1 MASIIPGF
9 EYDIFISYR
18 HNDNRSGWV
27 TEFVIALQE
36 ELATTIK
43 EPISIY
49 FDKSAHDGLL
59 ETHNVDKSLEGKLKC
74 LIFIPIISQTYCDP
88 KSFAWQHE
96 FVAFNKLAKE
106 DRFGMDIKLSNGNVA
121 SRILPVKIHDLDAED
136 AGTIE
141 KEIGGVL
148 RAIEFIFKTPGV
160 NRPLIP
166 NEDHPHDNQN
176 KLFYRDQINKV
187 ANATKE
193 IISILRKP
201 DAVHEAS
208 TVSLKEAVKQEKRA
222 KEILSGSVEK
232 SIEHNLSVRK
242 SRKGIVYAIAI
253 IALMFLGYTGYNW
266 FDKKSKLNWVKAEVL
281 PKIKSA
287 VDSGEITWETYSLI
301 KQAQEYIPDDPDLN
315 TYISKATF
323 TRNFQSD
330 PPGATLYGKSYS
342 DTSDEWILLGKTPIN
357 NVMLPRSNASKLK
370 VELAG
375 YTTLEQ
381 PFFDIMIFYG
391 GRDVSVS
398 LHLINE
404 TPSGMVYIKGDT
416 TKMTLVGFDHLPE
429 KVLGDFWID
438 KFEVTNKDYK
448 VFVDN
453 GGYRDQ
459 KYWVHAIY
467 DGKMKLSFDEAM
479 NMFRDKTGVKGP
491 AYWEAG
497 SYPDGQEDIPVG
509 GLSWYEAAAYAEF
522 VGKKLPS
529 IYHWNYVAN
538 TYSSGI
544 VVPASNMG
552 NNAPLKVGE
561 SGSMNTSGTFDL
573 SGNVRE
579 WVFNKE
585 TKTGDRFI
593 LGGGWD
599 DAAYAFTDAYSLP
612 ALSRSATNGIRCILQ
627 VDSTGQSSLMAELE
641 NPTRDFSKL
650 RPIDEN
656 VFNLLVRQY
665 AYDKS
670 KLEPTLIAVDSSNEY
685 WIKQKVE
692 INAAY
697 GNERIPVYIYLPKNA
712 KPPFQTTVM
721 FPGDGGFYDPS
732 SIDMSVPG
740 FIPKSGRVLVIPV
753 YKGIYE
759 RRDDLKSSLPNM
771 TNQYKEHVVMW
782 SKDIMRTVDYLELRK
797 DIDMDKLAYLGYS
810 WGGRMGPIMM
820 YTEKRFK
827 IGILTV
833 AGLRSQPCLPEAD
846 PFNFLPRVKIPVL
859 MLNGEYDFYF
869 PVESS
874 QRPLF
879 ENLGT
884 PKEHKLWKLYDR
896 SHQVPRT
903 ELAKESIAWMN
914 KYFGPIQ

>member
-1 MASIIPGF
+1 MQSLVNSYQ
-9 EYDIFISYR
+9 YDIFISYR

-27 TEFVIALQE
+27 TDFVKALQE
-36 ELATTIK
+36 ELAATIK
-43 EPISIY
+43 EPLSIY
-49 FDKSAHDGLL
+49 FDKNPHDGLL

-96 FVAFNKLAKE
+96 FVAFNKLAHE
-106 DRFGMDIKLSNGNVA
+106 DQFGRDIKLSNRNVA
-121 SRILPVKIHDLDAED
+121 SRILPIKIHDLDLED
-136 AGTIE
+136 TATIE

-160 NRPLIP
+160 NRPLLP
-166 NEDHPHDNQN
+166 NEEHPHDNQN
-176 KLFYRDQINKV
+176 KLFYRDQINKA
-187 ANATKE
+187 ANAIKE
-193 IISILRKP
+193 IISALRNP
-201 DAVHEAS
+201 TLQATS
-208 TVSLKEAVKQEKRA
+208 TTLIKEEVKKEKKIPAKQVGSLKESTERDSGVK
-222 KEILSGSVEK
+222 
-232 SIEHNLSVRK
+232 K
-242 SRKGIVYAIAI
+242 SRKVILYALTSI
-253 IALMFLGYTGYNW
+253 FLLVSIYVGYNW
-266 FDKKSKLNWVKAEVL
+266 FDKKSKVKWARTEVL
-281 PKIKSA
+281 PQIDSA
-287 VDSGEITWETYSLI
+287 VESGDINWETYELI
-301 KQAQEYIPDDPDLN
+301 KQAQAYIPDDPELKKL
-315 TYISKATF
+315 IPRATRSLSF
-323 TRNFQSD
+323 ISD
-330 PPGATLYGKSYS
+330 PPGAEIYGKDYS
-342 DTSDEWILLGKTPIN
+342 KSPGEWILLGKTPIKN
-357 NVMLPRSNASKLK
+357 IMIPRNQASKFKL
-370 VELAG
+370 ELDG
-375 YTTLEQ
+375 YETSEQ
-381 PFFDIMIFYG
+381 PFFGIMFFFGVRDI
-391 GRDVSVS
+391 SVKF
-398 LHLINE
+398 HRTND

-416 TKMTLVGFDHLPE
+416 SRMRLVGFDHLPE

-438 KFEVTNKDYK
+438 KFEVTNKEYK
-448 VFVDN
+448 AFIDK
-453 GGYRDQ
+453 GGYQDK
-459 KYWVHAIY
+459 KYWKHTII
-467 DGKMKLSFDEAM
+467 DGSKVLNFDEAM
-479 NMFRDKTGVKGP
+479 NIFKDKTGVRGP
-491 AYWEAG
+491 ANWEAG
-497 SYPDGQEDIPVG
+497 SYPDGQEDFPVG

-522 VGKKLPS
+522 VGKELPS

-538 TYSSGI
+538 TYSSGA
-544 VVPASNMG
+544 VVPISNMG
-552 NNAPLKVGE
+552 NNKPLKVGE
-561 SGSMNTSGTFDL
+561 SGSMNTGGTYDL

-579 WVFNKE
+579 WIFNKE

-612 ALSRSATNGIRCILQ
+612 PLSRSVTNGIRCILPI
-627 VDSTGQSSLMAELE
+627 DTAGQNILMAELE

-650 RPIDEN
+650 HPIDESM
-656 VFNLLVRQY
+656 FNLLTRQY
-665 AYDKS
+665 AYDMS
-670 KLEPTLIAVDSSNEY
+670 ELEPTLIAVDSSNEY

-697 GNERIPVYIYLPKNA
+697 GNERIPVYLFLPRNA

-732 SIDMSVPG
+732 STDMNIPDY
-740 FIPKSGRVLVIPV
+740 IPKSGRALVIPV
-753 YKGIYE
+753 YKSIYE

-771 TNQYKEHVVMW
+771 TNQYKEHVIMW

-797 DIDMDKLAYLGYS
+797 DIDMNKLAYLGFS
-810 WGGRMGPIMM
+810 WGGRLGPIMM

-884 PKEHKLWKLYDR
+884 PKEDKLWKLYDR

-914 KYFGPIQ
+914 KYLGPVR